1 MTLSIISHC
10 MTNHNLCARI
20 FCVPVVKGRLYD
32 G

>member
-1 MTLSIISHC
+1 